1 MRPAIFGLLAA
12 SLLAASATAQRAGTL
27 ISADP
32 VVDTPGGM
40 QAWRIQYWTQ
50 TDRNR
55 AIRTPPVQAAR
66 GIDLEQVALFQD
78 ARFRN
83 AVDDFFVQT

>member
-1 MRPAIFGLLAA
+1 MRSAIFGLLAA
-12 SLLAASATAQRAGTL
+12 SLLAAPATAQRAGTL

-40 QAWRIQYWTQ
+40 QAWRIQHWTQ

-55 AIRTPPVQAAR
+55 AIRATGGSPT
-66 GIDLEQVALFQD
+66 ALPD
-78 ARFRN
+78 EPRRAT
-83 AVDDFFVQT
+83 AGGSSG